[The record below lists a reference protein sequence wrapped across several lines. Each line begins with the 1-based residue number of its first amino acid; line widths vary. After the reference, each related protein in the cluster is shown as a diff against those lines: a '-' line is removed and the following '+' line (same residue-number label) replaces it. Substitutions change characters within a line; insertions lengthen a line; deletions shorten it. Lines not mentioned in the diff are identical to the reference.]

1 MSIISK
7 DIGIDLGTS
16 NIRLH
21 VKGKG
26 IVVEEPSV
34 VAINKI
40 TGEILAVGNQA
51 KEMIGRTPN
60 NIVALKPLK
69 DGVIAD
75 FEATRMLIQ
84 SLISRVVQKVCSQN
98 LE

>member
-7 DIGIDLGTS
+7 DIGKDLGTS

-51 KEMIGRTPN
+51 KEMIETTTLG
-60 NIVALKPLK
+60 
-69 DGVIAD
+69 
-75 FEATRMLIQ
+75 FENKLF
-84 SLISRVVQKVCSQN
+84 
-98 LE
+98 